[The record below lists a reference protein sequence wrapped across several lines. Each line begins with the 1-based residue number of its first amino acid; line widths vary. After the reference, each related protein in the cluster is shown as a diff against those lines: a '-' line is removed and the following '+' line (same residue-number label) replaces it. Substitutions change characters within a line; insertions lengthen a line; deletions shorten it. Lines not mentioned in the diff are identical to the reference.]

1 MKICI
6 VGGGLAGLAFAVS
19 LSKAVAEDRDVEISV
34 VEQRDFSS
42 RGATFGLALNG
53 QVALQDICPSL
64 LEELKNIGILL
75 PTGGY
80 MLPWYCVR
88 DGLLEHARRCQNV
101 TIFTNTS
108 VVSATDKGVDDI
120 LVTLEETSAD
130 GTVNTTTVKMDLL
143 IGADGVHSSV
153 RSLVGAPPAVS
164 SHTKCWRGAL
174 NDLPPHLSHVLDIPT
189 GKMIKTESGLFG
201 IFNFN
206 TSMAGFVSWVAT
218 SKNLDVMTPFEAL
231 EGIEDSNDLTLAQG
245 LLEASTQQEREFF
258 TTLSTIP
265 LNMETGWGG
274 KGRITLIGD
283 AAHALRPASGLG
295 GSLAFEDAVLL
306 TRAIT
311 KHMDSDESIDAALRE
326 FESLRFVRCQ
336 TILEDQTRIAE
347 SGYGTAAKSF
357 KWTPE
362 YEKWVFAGPDA
373 DLKPP
378 LNMYVGDEENV
389 AEGGAVKR
397 ETNHRVL
404 AARPTSSS
412 ISLSSSLSSS

>member
-1 MKICI
+1 MRICI

-19 LSKAVAEDRDVEISV
+19 LSNALAEDSDVKISV

-53 QVALQDICPSL
+53 QVALQEICPSL
-64 LEELKNIGILL
+64 LEELKSIGILL

-101 TIFTNTS
+101 TIVTNTS
-108 VVSATDKGVDDI
+108 VVSAIDKCVDDI

-130 GTVNTTTVKMDLL
+130 GTVNTTTVEMDLL
-143 IGADGVHSSV
+143 IGADGVRSTV

-174 NDLPPHLSHVLDIPT
+174 NDLPPHLSHVLDTPID
-189 GKMIKTESGLFG
+189 KMMKTESGLFG

-206 TSMAGFVSWVAT
+206 ASLKGFVSWVAT
-218 SKNLDVMTPFEAL
+218 SKNLDIMTPLQAL
-231 EGIEDSNDLTLAQG
+231 EGLEDSNDVTLARG
-245 LLEASTQQEREFF
+245 LLEASTQQELEFS
-258 TTLSTIP
+258 TILSTIP
-265 LNMETGWGG
+265 LEMETGWGG

-306 TRAIT
+306 TRAIA
-311 KHMDSDESIDAALRE
+311 KHKDSGESMDAALRE
-326 FESLRFVRCQ
+326 FESLRFVRCK
-336 TILEDQTRIAE
+336 TILDDQTRIAE
-347 SGYGTAAKSF
+347 SGYGTAANSF

-373 DLKPP
+373 DLNPP
-378 LNMYVGDEENV
+378 VNMYVGDEEDV
-389 AEGGAVKR
+389 AEGGEAGPKQQ
-397 ETNHRVL
+397 
-404 AARPTSSS
+404 
-412 ISLSSSLSSS
+412 